1 MLAPVL
7 VSSEQRMLPRHA
19 GNTLGA
25 AGLSLIPELQSRDLY
40 VLPLSF
46 QKLMDIEQLVAM
58 CRAVGTDLLMRALVL
73 ITNAKS
79 IKHCPTILISYQLRL
94 YASLLVLYTNI
105 LDSSFFGVSCVR
117 HGLVVA

>member
-1 MLAPVL
+1 VCAGGQLALLLMSFEAAHELLMKSAMRQAISVSHCFMLAPVL

-46 QKLMDIEQLVAM
+46 QKLMDIEQLVPVAAPCM
-58 CRAVGTDLLMRALVL
+58 CNG
-73 ITNAKS
+73 
-79 IKHCPTILISYQLRL
+79 HRL
-94 YASLLVLYTNI
+94 ADAS
-105 LDSSFFGVSCVR
+105 SSAHYKC
-117 HGLVVA
+117 